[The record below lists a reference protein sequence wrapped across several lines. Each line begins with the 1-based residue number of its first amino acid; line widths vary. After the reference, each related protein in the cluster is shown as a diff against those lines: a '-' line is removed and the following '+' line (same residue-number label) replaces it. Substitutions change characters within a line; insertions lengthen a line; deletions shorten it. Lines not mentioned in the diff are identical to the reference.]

1 MISDDRVGKTRHR
14 LSSLIPLSSLITA
27 YSSQLITAYNRL
39 SLKGHHRLSPPIIAY
54 LK

>member
-1 MISDDRVGKTRHR
+1 MISNDRVGKTRHR
-14 LSSLIPLSSLITA
+14 LSPLITA
-27 YSSQLITAYNRL
+27 YSSLLITAYNRL